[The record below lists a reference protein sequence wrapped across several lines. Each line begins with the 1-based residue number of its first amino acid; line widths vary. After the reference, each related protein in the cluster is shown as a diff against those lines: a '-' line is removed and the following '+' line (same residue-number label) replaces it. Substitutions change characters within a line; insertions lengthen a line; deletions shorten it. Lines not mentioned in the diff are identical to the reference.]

1 MRDCMSFQVNIGK
14 SKSGSSKVRPLL
26 SEGDEVVPAA
36 DEGEVAGDGGP
47 IRDEDCVHQSQLT
60 W

>member
-1 MRDCMSFQVNIGK
+1 MKIVFQVNIAN
-14 SKSGSSKVRPLL
+14 SKADSSKGRPLL

-47 IRDEDCVHQSQLT
+47 IRDEDCVHQ
-60 W
+60 